1 VKPLCN
7 FSLRE
12 VDADSTD
19 ANHHLMVALA
29 ERNPTGVND
38 AFERGADPN
47 YRYWYSWDA
56 QTPLTLAIEWGN
68 LQMVRL
74 LLKKGARALDLSES
88 GVTYPA
94 VAVLRGKT
102 QVVELFADL
111 MMLSCSNVSDSG
123 ESILAIAVQRGCK
136 MFRRV
141 LDLGVDARLKGRN
154 GRTAIHEAARVAGGA
169 RCLNLMLGRLSLRD
183 LGRALNDRDERGLT
197 PLHWAA
203 KETNAAALNLLIGYG
218 ANVSARDYNGCTA
231 LDILA
236 QKI

>member
-1 VKPLCN
+1 MLSGITARTNLV
-7 FSLRE
+7 E
-12 VDADSTD
+12 
-19 ANHHLMVALA
+19 
-29 ERNPTGVND
+29 G
-38 AFERGADPN
+38 GG
-47 YRYWYSWDA
+47 
-56 QTPLTLAIEWGN
+56 EWGKGSGTREPAESRKQCPN
-68 LQMVRL
+68 STVTSAGLSLPL
-74 LLKKGARALDLSES
+74 LLHNLVVLHARALDFSES

-94 VAVLRGKT
+94 VAVERGKT
-102 QVVELFADL
+102 QEVELFADL

-123 ESILAIAVQRGCK
+123 ESILAIAVQRGFK

-169 RCLNLMLGRLSLRD
+169 RCLDLMLGRLSLRD